1 MSGIMKQQNVYFRKH
16 HRHQPEILNLTMSWT
31 WSLNW
36 GLITP
41 DLIVG
46 TCPQEPADL
55 EEIRDSTGVSA
66 VMSLQ
71 HNECLA
77 HYGIDFDRMSR
88 QGDILGLAMERCPI
102 RDFDPRETRRLLP
115 DAVKKLAGLQSLG
128 HRTYVHCTAGI
139 SRAPL
144 TVFGYL
150 ALVAGV
156 DESKARKM
164 IMDGR
169 PGAVPY
175 WEAYDG
181 ARADLRAL
189 HRETI
194 ERRASELAGDNLSL
208 DGSRIESRAEAEI
221 LREALSS
228 P

>member
-1 MSGIMKQQNVYFRKH
+1 
-16 HRHQPEILNLTMSWT
+16 MSWT

-36 GLITP
+36 GVITP
-41 DLIVG
+41 ELIVG

-55 EEIRDSTGVSA
+55 EEIKTSTEVSA

-71 HNECLA
+71 HDECLA
-77 HYGIDFDRMSR
+77 RYGIDFDRMSR
-88 QGDILGLAMERCPI
+88 EGQALGLVMERCPI

-115 DAVKKLAGLQSLG
+115 EAVKKLASLQAGG

-156 DESKARKM
+156 DENKARKM

-175 WEAYDG
+175 WEAFDG
-181 ARADLRAL
+181 ARADLKAL
-189 HRETI
+189 HREAI
-194 ERRASELAGDNLSL
+194 ERRVSELAGDNLSL
-208 DGSRIESRAEAEI
+208 DGSRVESRAEAEI
-221 LREALSS
+221 LRKVLSA

>member
-1 MSGIMKQQNVYFRKH
+1 M
-16 HRHQPEILNLTMSWT
+16 PWT
-31 WSLNW
+31 WTLNW
-36 GLITP
+36 GIITP

-46 TCPQEPADL
+46 TCPREPADL
-55 EEIRDSTGVSA
+55 NEIKVSTGVTA

-71 HNECLA
+71 HDECLA

-88 QGDILGLAMERCPI
+88 EGEAMGLTMERCPI
-102 RDFDPRETRRLLP
+102 RDFDPMETRRLLP
-115 DAVKKLAGLQSLG
+115 DAVKKLAGLQAGG

-156 DESKARKM
+156 DERKAQKM

-181 ARADLRAL
+181 AREDLKAR
-189 HRETI
+189 HRDLI
-194 ERRASELAGDNLSL
+194 ERRMSQLAGDNLSL
-208 DGSRIESRAEAEI
+208 DGARVGGRAEAEV
-221 LREALSS
+221 LREVLSG
-228 P
+228 PDTRQDL